1 MFTDAKANYTT
12 KSGSYQFSFSRFL
25 SNRLEISSFFKSK
38 KQFRDDERR
47 FKYKFET
54 ICRESTTH
62 VVSILG

>member
-25 SNRLEISSFFKSK
+25 SNRLEISSFIKSE

-47 FKYKFET
+47 FTYKFKA
-54 ICRESTTH
+54 ICRESTPH
-62 VVSILG
+62 VVSVLG